1 MRQADIPLMTITAPA
16 AERLDPAKIAIRVA
30 VYVLIVWLAREF
42 LGPVLLWLGGY
53 YLGNLAGTLVV
64 ALVAN
69 ILALRFFTHRRLVD
83 LGMGWNRPSMENMTL
98 GILGGSGAACL
109 VLAPALL
116 AGDAHLAST
125 PADQPSFAVMVF
137 VIALLALG
145 AMGEELMM
153 RGYGFQ
159 ILLANC
165 GTWATILPV
174 GVLFAWLHTANPNAT
189 RLGIANTAG
198 FGILF
203 GYAFVRSRD
212 LWLPAGLH
220 FGWNVTLP
228 LFGVNVSG
236 LRMKV
241 TGHDMVW
248 SVGNLWSGGDYG
260 PEASLLTSIVMIVLA
275 VYLWKA
281 PIRRQASPLTD
292 PPAESKEDEC
302 ES

>member
-1 MRQADIPLMTITAPA
+1 MRQADIPLMTIPA
-16 AERLDPAKIAIRVA
+16 TTVEKLDPAKLAIRVA
-30 VYVLIVWLAREF
+30 VYIVIVWLGIEF
-42 LGPVLLWLGGY
+42 LGPILRWVGGPY
-53 YLGNLAGTLVV
+53 FGSMSGTLAI

-69 ILALRFFTHRRLVD
+69 VLTLRFFTERHLAEI
-83 LGMGWNRPSMENMTL
+83 GMWWNRTSMMNL
-98 GILGGSGAACL
+98 GYGILGGAGAASL

-116 AGDAHLAST
+116 FGEAHITST
-125 PADQPSFAVMVF
+125 PNEQPSFAVMVF
-137 VIALLALG
+137 VVTLLALG

-165 GTWATILPV
+165 GNWATIIPV
-174 GVLFAWLHTANPNAT
+174 GLIFAFLHAANPNASV
-189 RLGIANTAG
+189 LGLANTAG

-236 LRMKV
+236 LRMKM

-248 SVGNLWSGGDYG
+248 TAGNLWSGGDYG
-260 PEASLLTSIVMIVLA
+260 PEASLLTSIVMFALA
-275 VYLWKA
+275 FYIWKA
-281 PIRRQASPLTD
+281 PIRRQISPLSD
-292 PPAESKEDEC
+292 PPSEPKEEVC

>member
-1 MRQADIPLMTITAPA
+1 MTIPA
-16 AERLDPAKIAIRVA
+16 TTVEKLDPAKLAIRVA
-30 VYVLIVWLAREF
+30 VYIVIVWLGREF
-42 LGPVLLWLGGY
+42 LGPILLWVGGP
-53 YLGNLAGTLVV
+53 YLGSLAGTLAI

-69 ILALRFFTHRRLVD
+69 VLALRFFTDRHLAEI
-83 LGMGWNRPSMENMTL
+83 GMWWNRASMMNL
-98 GILGGSGAACL
+98 GYGMLGGAGAASL
-109 VLAPALL
+109 VLGPALL
-116 AGDAHLAST
+116 FGEAHISNT
-125 PADQPSFAVMVF
+125 PAEQPSFAVMVF
-137 VIALLALG
+137 VVSLLALG

-159 ILLANC
+159 ILLAHC
-165 GTWATILPV
+165 GNWATIIPV
-174 GVLFAWLHTANPNAT
+174 GLVFAFLHAGNPNASL
-189 RLGIANTAG
+189 LGLANTAG

-236 LRMKV
+236 LRMKM

-248 SVGNLWSGGDYG
+248 TAGNLWSGGDYG
-260 PEASLLTSIVMIVLA
+260 PEASLLTSVVMFVLA
-275 VYLWKA
+275 LYIWKA
-281 PIRRQASPLTD
+281 PVRRQISPLSD
-292 PPAESKEDEC
+292 PPAEPKEEVC

>member
-1 MRQADIPLMTITAPA
+1 MRQADIPLMTIPAPPA
-16 AERLDPAKIAIRVA
+16 DRLDPAKLAIRVA
-30 VYVLIVWLAREF
+30 VYVVIVWLAREF
-42 LGPVLLWLGGY
+42 LGPLMLWVGGY
-53 YLGNLAGTLVV
+53 YLGNLGGTLAI

-69 ILALRFFTHRRLVD
+69 VLALRFFTHRRLVD
-83 LGMGWNRPSMENMTL
+83 LGMGWNRASMENMAL
-98 GILGGSGAACL
+98 GILGGAGAATL
-109 VLAPALL
+109 VLGPALL
-116 AGDAHLAST
+116 AREAHFTST
-125 PADQPSFAVMVF
+125 PQDQPSFAAVIF
-137 VIALLALG
+137 VVALLAFG

-165 GTWATILPV
+165 GPWATIIPV

-189 RLGIANTAG
+189 WIGIANTAG

-248 SVGNLWSGGDYG
+248 SAGNLWSGGEYG
-260 PEASLLTSIVMIVLA
+260 PEASLLTSFMMIVLA

-281 PIRRQASPLTD
+281 PIRRQPSPLTD
-292 PPAESKEDEC
+292 PPAEPKEEVC

>member
-1 MRQADIPLMTITAPA
+1 MTIPAPA
-16 AERLDPAKIAIRVA
+16 PERLDPAKLAIRAA
-30 VYVLIVWLAREF
+30 VYIVIVWLAREF
-42 LGPVLLWLGGY
+42 LGPVLLWVGGY
-53 YLGNLAGTLVV
+53 FLGNIAGTLAI

-69 ILALRFFTHRRLVD
+69 ILALRFFTNLRLVD
-83 LGMGWNRPSMENMTL
+83 LGMAWNRCSMENMGL
-98 GILGGSGAACL
+98 GILGGAVAASL
-109 VLAPALL
+109 VLAPALI
-116 AGDAHLAST
+116 AGDAHISGT
-125 PADQPSFAVMVF
+125 PQDQPSFGVMVF
-137 VIALLALG
+137 VVSLLALG

-159 ILLANC
+159 ILLANV
-165 GTWATILPV
+165 GTWATIIPC
-174 GVLFAWLHTANPNAT
+174 GVLFALLHTANPNAT
-189 RLGIANTAG
+189 RLGIANIAG

-236 LRMKV
+236 LRMKM
-241 TGHDMVW
+241 TGHEMVW
-248 SVGNLWSGGDYG
+248 TTGNLWSGGDYG

-275 VYLWKA
+275 VYIWKA
-281 PIRRQASPLTD
+281 PIRRQPSPLTD
-292 PPAESKEDEC
+292 PPVEPKEKVC

>member
-1 MRQADIPLMTITAPA
+1 MTSPA
-16 AERLDPAKIAIRVA
+16 HTAERLDPAKLAIRVA
-30 VYVLIVWLAREF
+30 VYIVMVWLGREF
-42 LGPVLLWLGGY
+42 LGPILLWVGGY
-53 YLGNLAGTLVV
+53 LLGNLAGTLTI

-69 ILALRFFTHRRLVD
+69 VLALRFFTDLRLVD
-83 LGMGWNRPSMENMTL
+83 LGMAWHRPSMENMAL
-98 GILGGSGAACL
+98 GIVGGAGAASL

-116 AGDAHLAST
+116 FHEAHLNGT
-125 PADQPSFAVMVF
+125 PADEPSLASILF
-137 VIALLALG
+137 VVALLAFG
-145 AMGEELMM
+145 SMGEELMM

-159 ILLANC
+159 ILLANA
-165 GTWATILPV
+165 GTWTTIVPV
-174 GVLFAWLHTANPNAT
+174 GVVFALLHTANPNAT
-189 RLGIANTAG
+189 WLGIANTAG

-248 SVGNLWSGGDYG
+248 TAGKIWSGGEYG
-260 PEASLLTSIVMIVLA
+260 PEASVLTSIVMVVLA
-275 VYLWKA
+275 AYLWKA
-281 PIRRQASPLTD
+281 PIRRQASPLSD
-292 PPAESKEDEC
+292 PPVEVKEDVC

>member
-1 MRQADIPLMTITAPA
+1 MTIPVKA
-16 AERLDPAKIAIRVA
+16 ADRLDPAQVAIRVA
-30 VYVLIVWLAREF
+30 VYVVIVWLAREF
-42 LGPVLLWLGGY
+42 LGPALLWVGGY
-53 YLGNLAGTLVV
+53 YVGNLAGTLAI

-69 ILALRFFTHRRLVD
+69 VLTLRFFTTRHLVE
-83 LGMGWNRPSMENMTL
+83 LGMAWNRSSMENMGL
-98 GILGGSGAACL
+98 GILGGAGAASL

-116 AGDAHLAST
+116 AGEAHFSNT
-125 PADQPSFAVMVF
+125 PNEQPSFASIAF
-137 VIALLALG
+137 VLALLALG

-165 GTWATILPV
+165 GTWSTIVPV
-174 GVLFAWLHTANPNAT
+174 GLVFAVLHTANPNAT
-189 RLGIANTAG
+189 WLGIANTAG
-198 FGILF
+198 FGVLF

-236 LRMKV
+236 LRMNM
-241 TGHDMVW
+241 TGHEMVW
-248 SVGNLWSGGDYG
+248 SAGNLWSGGEYG
-260 PEASLLTSIVMIVLA
+260 PEASLLTSFMMIVLA
-275 VYLWKA
+275 IYLWKA
-281 PIRRQASPLTD
+281 PVRRQPSPLTD
-292 PPAESKEDEC
+292 PPAEPKEEVC

>member
-1 MRQADIPLMTITAPA
+1 MKL
-16 AERLDPAKIAIRVA
+16 AIRVA
-30 VYVLIVWLAREF
+30 VYIVMIWFGRRY
-42 LGPVLLWLGGY
+42 LGPILFWLGGLF
-53 YLGNLAGTLVV
+53 LGSLAGTLAI

-69 ILALRFFTHRRLVD
+69 VLALRFFTERRLTD
-83 LGMGWNRPSMENMTL
+83 LGMGWSRASMDNMGL
-98 GILGGSGAACL
+98 GILGGGGAACL

-116 AGDAHLAST
+116 FGEAHISGT
-125 PADQPSFAVMVF
+125 PQDQPSFAVIVF
-137 VIALLALG
+137 VVSLLALG
-145 AMGEELMM
+145 SMGEELMM

-165 GTWATILPV
+165 GTWATIVPV
-174 GVLFAWLHTANPNAT
+174 GLVFAYLHMGNPGASW
-189 RLGIANTAG
+189 LGIANTAG

-236 LRMKV
+236 LRMKM

-248 SVGNLWSGGDYG
+248 SAGNLWSGGDYG
-260 PEASLLTSIVMIVLA
+260 PEASVLTSIVMIALA
-275 VYLWKA
+275 AYIWKA
-281 PIRRQASPLTD
+281 PIHRQPSPLTD
-292 PPAESKEDEC
+292 PPSEPKEGVC

>member
-1 MRQADIPLMTITAPA
+1 MTISVQP
-16 AERLDPAKIAIRVA
+16 AERLDPAKLAIRVA
-30 VYVLIVWLAREF
+30 VYIVVIWLAREF
-42 LGPVLLWLGGY
+42 LGPALLWVGGY
-53 YLGNLAGTLVV
+53 FLGNLAGTLSI
-64 ALVAN
+64 ALVGN
-69 ILALRFFTHRRLVD
+69 VLALRFFTHRRLVD
-83 LGMGWNRPSMENMTL
+83 LGMAWNRVSMENLAL
-98 GILGGSGAACL
+98 GILGGAGAASL
-109 VLAPALL
+109 VLAPAL
-116 AGDAHLAST
+116 ADGQAHLAAT
-125 PADQPSFAVMVF
+125 PQDQPSLSAVFFVF
-137 VIALLALG
+137 ALLAFG

-165 GTWATILPV
+165 GTWATVIPT
-174 GVLFAWLHTANPNAT
+174 GVVFALLHTANPNANWV
-189 RLGIANTAG
+189 GIANTAG

-236 LRMKV
+236 LRMKI

-248 SVGNLWSGGDYG
+248 SAGNLWSGGEYG
-260 PEASLLTSIVMIVLA
+260 PEASLLTTFTMIALA
-275 VYLWKA
+275 IYLWKA
-281 PIRRQASPLTD
+281 PVRRQPSPLSDPPID
-292 PPAESKEDEC
+292 PPAEPKEEVC

>member
-1 MRQADIPLMTITAPA
+1 MTIPAPA
-16 AERLDPAKIAIRVA
+16 AERLDPAKLAIRVA
-30 VYVLIVWLAREF
+30 VYVVIVWLAREF
-42 LGPVLLWLGGY
+42 LGPMLVWIGY
-53 YLGNLAGTLVV
+53 FVGNLTATLAI

-69 ILALRFFTHRRLVD
+69 LLALRFFTELRLVD
-83 LGMGWNRPSMENMTL
+83 LGMAWNRTAMENLAL
-98 GILGGSGAACL
+98 GILGGAGAAVL

-116 AGDAHLAST
+116 DGQAHLAAT
-125 PADQPSFAVMVF
+125 PKDQPSMGAMIF
-137 VIALLALG
+137 VVALLAFG
-145 AMGEELMM
+145 SFGEELMM

-159 ILLANC
+159 ILVANC
-165 GTWATILPV
+165 GAWAAIIPTGLV
-174 GVLFAWLHTANPNAT
+174 FALLHTANPGASW
-189 RLGIANTAG
+189 LSVANTAG

-248 SVGNLWSGGDYG
+248 SAGNLWSGGDYG
-260 PEASLLTSIVMIVLA
+260 PEASLLTSFCMLALA

-281 PIRRQASPLTD
+281 PIRRQPSPLTD
-292 PPAESKEDEC
+292 PVPPTEEASC

>member
-1 MRQADIPLMTITAPA
+1 MTIPVKA
-16 AERLDPAKIAIRVA
+16 AERLDPAKLAIRVA
-30 VYVLIVWLAREF
+30 VYVAIVWLAREF
-42 LGPVLLWLGGY
+42 LGPVLLWVGGY
-53 YLGNLAGTLVV
+53 YLGNLAGTLAI
-64 ALVAN
+64 ALVGN
-69 ILALRFFTHRRLVD
+69 VLALRFFTDRHLVE
-83 LGMGWNRPSMENMTL
+83 LGMGWHRASMENMAF
-98 GILGGSGAACL
+98 GILGGAGAAAL

-116 AGDAHLAST
+116 AGEAHISST
-125 PADQPSFAVMVF
+125 PQDQPSFAVMVF
-137 VIALLALG
+137 VVALLALG

-165 GTWATILPV
+165 GTWATIIPC
-174 GVLFAWLHTANPNAT
+174 GVVFAWLHTANPNVT

-198 FGILF
+198 FGVLF

-236 LRMKV
+236 LRMKM

-248 SVGNLWSGGDYG
+248 SAGNLWSGGEYG
-260 PEASLLTSIVMIVLA
+260 PEASLLTSIAMIALA
-275 VYLWKA
+275 IYIWRA
-281 PIRRQASPLTD
+281 PIRRQPSPLTD
-292 PPAESKEDEC
+292 PPAEAKEDIC

>member
-1 MRQADIPLMTITAPA
+1 MTIPAPA
-16 AERLDPAKIAIRVA
+16 ADRLDPAKLAIRVA
-30 VYVLIVWLAREF
+30 VYVVILWLGREF
-42 LGPVLLWLGGY
+42 LGPVLLWVGGY
-53 YLGNLAGTLVV
+53 VVGNLAGTLAI
-64 ALVAN
+64 ALLAN
-69 ILALRFFTHRRLVD
+69 VLALRFFTHRRLVD
-83 LGMGWNRPSMENMTL
+83 LGMGWNRCSMENL
-98 GILGGSGAACL
+98 AFGILGGAGAASL

-116 AGDAHLAST
+116 AGEAHIAGT
-125 PADQPSFAVMVF
+125 PNDQPSFGAVIF
-137 VIALLALG
+137 VLALLSLG

-165 GTWATILPV
+165 GAWATIIPV
-174 GVLFAWLHTANPNAT
+174 GVLFALLHTANPDAT
-189 RLGIANTAG
+189 WLGIANTAG

-236 LRMKV
+236 LRMKM

-248 SVGNLWSGGDYG
+248 SAGNLWSGGSYG
-260 PEASLLTSIVMIVLA
+260 PEASLLTSVVMLVLA
-275 VYLWKA
+275 IYIWKA
-281 PIRRQASPLTD
+281 PVRRQASPLTD
-292 PPAESKEDEC
+292 PPEEPKGDVC

>member
-1 MRQADIPLMTITAPA
+1 MIL
-16 AERLDPAKIAIRVA
+16 
-30 VYVLIVWLAREF
+30 WLGREF
-42 LGPVLLWLGGY
+42 LGPAMLWVGGPY
-53 YLGNLAGTLVV
+53 FGSLAGTLAI

-69 ILALRFFTHRRLVD
+69 VLALRFFTERRLVD
-83 LGMGWNRPSMENMTL
+83 LGMGWNRASMENMGL
-98 GILGGSGAACL
+98 GILGGVTAASL

-116 AGDAHLAST
+116 AGQAHIAST
-125 PADQPSFAVMVF
+125 PQDQPSFGVMVF
-137 VIALLALG
+137 VITLLALG

-165 GTWATILPV
+165 GTWATIVPV
-174 GVLFAWLHTANPNAT
+174 GMVFALLHTGNPGVSWLAV
-189 RLGIANTAG
+189 ANTAG
-198 FGILF
+198 FGVVF

-236 LRMKV
+236 LRMKM

-248 SVGNLWSGGDYG
+248 SAGNLWSGGDYG
-260 PEASLLTSIVMIVLA
+260 PEASLLTSVVMFVLA
-275 VYLWKA
+275 AYIWKA
-281 PIRRQASPLTD
+281 PVRRQPSPLID
-292 PPAESKEDEC
+292 PPAEPKVDEC